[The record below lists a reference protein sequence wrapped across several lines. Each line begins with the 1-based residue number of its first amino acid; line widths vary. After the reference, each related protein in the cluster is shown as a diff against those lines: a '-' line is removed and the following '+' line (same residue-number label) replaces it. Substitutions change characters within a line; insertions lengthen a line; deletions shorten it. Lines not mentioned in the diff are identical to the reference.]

1 MKGESE
7 MDKKELE
14 NAIREYLKQHASL
27 SVLCYPEEGGYTKV
41 RVGLWLDNE
50 EIANASDVFIQ

>member
-1 MKGESE
+1 
-7 MDKKELE
+7 MDKEELE

-27 SVLCYPEEGGYTKV
+27 SVLCDPEGGGEWDV

-50 EIANASDVFIQ
+50 EIADSSDTIIVS

>member
-1 MKGESE
+1 
-7 MDKKELE
+7 MDKEELE

-27 SVLCYPEEGGYTKV
+27 NVLCDSEEGGYMKV

-50 EIANASDVFIQ
+50 EIADASDVFIQ

>member
-1 MKGESE
+1 
-7 MDKKELE
+7 MDKEELE

-27 SVLCYPEEGGYTKV
+27 SIMCDQEGDGHLKV

-50 EIANASDVFIQ
+50 EIANASDII